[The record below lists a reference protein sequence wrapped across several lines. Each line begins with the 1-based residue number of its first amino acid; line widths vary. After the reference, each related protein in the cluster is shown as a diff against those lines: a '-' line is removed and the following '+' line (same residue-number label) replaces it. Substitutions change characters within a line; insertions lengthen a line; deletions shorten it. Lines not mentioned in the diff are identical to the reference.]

1 VRTSFIQELCELAAA
16 DERIWLVFGD
26 LGYSVLEAFISRFPD
41 RYLNAGVAEQN
52 MTGIAAGLA
61 MLGKTVFTYTITNFA
76 VMRCLE
82 QIRNDVCYDNLNVK
96 IVSVGGGVAYGS
108 HGYTHHGVE
117 DLAVMSAMPNLAV
130 AAPGDPIEARFIT
143 RMMADR
149 PGPGYL
155 RIGKAGEPVLHDPDT
170 NVLWGKAIP
179 VRSNP
184 ARQGSA
190 LTGSALTLIS
200 TGGMLETTLRA
211 ADLLAQQGHSADVL
225 SMPFLVPLD
234 EPAIAEAAR
243 RTGVIVTVEEH
254 GPGGLGTLVGEALA
268 RLGEPVIFTPLR
280 LAREPIRVAGTQ
292 QSLRAA
298 QGLDAAGI
306 ARSAALAIERRAATV
321 SR

>member
-1 VRTSFIQELCELAAA
+1 
-16 DERIWLVFGD
+16 
-26 LGYSVLEAFISRFPD
+26 
-41 RYLNAGVAEQN
+41 
-52 MTGIAAGLA
+52 
-61 MLGKTVFTYTITNFA
+61 
-76 VMRCLE
+76 
-82 QIRNDVCYDNLNVK
+82 
-96 IVSVGGGVAYGS
+96 
-108 HGYTHHGVE
+108 
-117 DLAVMSAMPNLAV
+117 MSAMPNLAV

-149 PGPGYL
+149 PGPAYL

-170 NVLWGKAIP
+170 RVLWGKAIP

-190 LTGSALTLIS
+190 LTFIS

-234 EPAIAEAAR
+234 EQAIAEAAR

-280 LAREPIRVAGTQ
+280 LGRAPIRVAGTQ

-306 ARSAALAIERRAATV
+306 ARSAALAIERRSATA

>member
-1 VRTSFIQELCELAAA
+1 MRTSFIQELCELAAT

-149 PGPGYL
+149 PGPAYL

-170 NVLWGKAIP
+170 RVLWGKAIP
-179 VRSNP
+179 VRLNP

-190 LTGSALTLIS
+190 LTFIS

-234 EPAIAEAAR
+234 EQAIAEAAR

-280 LAREPIRVAGTQ
+280 LGRAPIRVAGTQ

-306 ARSAALAIERRAATV
+306 ARSAALAIERRSATA

>member
-1 VRTSFIQELCELAAA
+1 MRTSFIQELCELAAT

-149 PGPGYL
+149 PGPAYL
-155 RIGKAGEPVLHDPDT
+155 RIGKAGEPVLHDPDAR
-170 NVLWGKAIP
+170 VLWGKAIP
-179 VRSNP
+179 VRLNP

-190 LTGSALTLIS
+190 LTFIS

-211 ADLLAQQGHSADVL
+211 ADLLAQQGHGADVL

-234 EPAIAEAAR
+234 EQAIAEAAR

-280 LAREPIRVAGTQ
+280 LGRAPIRVAGTQ

-306 ARSAALAIERRAATV
+306 ARSAALAIERRSATA

>member
-1 VRTSFIQELCELAAA
+1 MRTSFIQELCELAAS
-16 DERIWLVFGD
+16 DDRIWLVFGD

-149 PGPGYL
+149 PGPAYL

-170 NVLWGKAIP
+170 RVLWGKAIP
-179 VRSNP
+179 VREYP

-190 LTGSALTLIS
+190 LTFIS

-211 ADLLAQQGHSADVL
+211 ADLLAQQGHNAAVL

-234 EPAIAEAAR
+234 EQAIAEAAR

-254 GPGGLGTLVGEALA
+254 GHGGLGTLVGEALA
-268 RLGEPVIFTPLR
+268 RLGEPVLFTPLR
-280 LAREPIRVAGTQ
+280 LGRAPIRVAGTQ

-306 ARSAALAIERRAATV
+306 ARSAVLAIERRSATA